1 MELRIIKT
9 KNARCEMR
17 RIAAIGIILVAAAMF
32 IFGLVSLLNEEKKAE
47 STFYGATMVMAD
59 EAYRG

>member
-1 MELRIIKT
+1 
-9 KNARCEMR
+9 MR
-17 RIAAIGIILVAAAMF
+17 RIAAIGIILVAATML
-32 IFGLVSLLNEEKKAE
+32 IFELVSLLNEEKKAE

>member
-1 MELRIIKT
+1 
-9 KNARCEMR
+9 MR

-32 IFGLVSLLNEEKKAE
+32 IVGLVSLLNEEKKAE
-47 STFYGATMVMAD
+47 STFDGATMVMAD